1 MPEIKE
7 TQIQLLG
14 WENSLEEEM
23 ATHSSILAEKIPWT
37 EEPFRLQSVS
47 HKELDTTEHTHTR
60 EVYRLRT
67 ERVLSTG
74 PSSFVKL
81 RCPTFPVH
89 ECVPQPES
97 SPNPILLEF
106 FFFFW
111 LCQAAFRILVP
122 PSGIKPMSLT
132 VEAQSLN
139 YWTTREVHHWD
150 FYRGFITLGMIN
162 Y

>member
-106 FFFFW
+106 FFF
-111 LCQAAFRILVP
+111 LVVP
-122 PSGIKPMSLT
+122 GSIQDLSSPIRHQTHVSYSGSPES
-132 VEAQSLN
+132 
-139 YWTTREVHHWD
+139 
-150 FYRGFITLGMIN
+150 
-162 Y
+162 

>member
-14 WENSLEEEM
+14 WEKSLEEEM

-106 FFFFW
+106 FFF
-111 LCQAAFRILVP
+111 LVVP
-122 PSGIKPMSLT
+122 GSIQDLSSPIRHQTHVSYSGSPES
-132 VEAQSLN
+132 
-139 YWTTREVHHWD
+139 
-150 FYRGFITLGMIN
+150 
-162 Y
+162 